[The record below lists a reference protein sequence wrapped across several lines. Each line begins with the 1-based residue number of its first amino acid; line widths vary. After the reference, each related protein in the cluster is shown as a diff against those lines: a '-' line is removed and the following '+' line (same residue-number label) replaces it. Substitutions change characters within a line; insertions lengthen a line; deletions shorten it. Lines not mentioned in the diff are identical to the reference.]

1 LPVSHDTSICSDDLA
16 RRDEGPGAS
25 QDQAVVLREK
35 LIDEAVRRAMTSR
48 HEPKLDKIARTW
60 AVSGYVTLEVQ
71 VFCARIRWHW
81 RTIVGR

>member
-1 LPVSHDTSICSDDLA
+1 MPVSHDESICADDLA
-16 RRDEGPGAS
+16 GRCEGLGTP
-25 QDQAVVLREK
+25 QDQAMALREK

-81 RTIVGR
+81 RNVVGR